1 MKLAFSTLGCPDWT
15 FDEVLDRA
23 EAMGYQAIELRGVN
37 GKMRAD
43 EMDVFFPENREETLK
58 KVAEHGLIIRS
69 FGTSASFHDPEGL
82 DGAIAEGRAA
92 IDLCAQIG
100 VPYVRV
106 FGNFVDKT
114 ADSLEGEVKRV
125 AEGIRVLC
133 DYAAGKPV
141 TILLEVHGDFNTAA
155 RILKATELVNRENF
169 GILWDVEHSDEADLG
184 DFMSFWEPVKHLIH
198 HVHIKDHKRLED
210 GKFQLCET
218 GEGDIPLKE
227 MILQMEKDGYEG
239 YYSLEW
245 EKKWHPELRDAEEE
259 FPHYVRWMRGIS
271 E

>member
-15 FDEVLDRA
+15 FDEVLDHA
-23 EAMGYQAIELRGVN
+23 QAMGYDAIELRGVN

-43 EMDVFFPENREETLK
+43 EMEVFFPENRARTLA
-58 KVAEHGLIIRS
+58 KVASRGLKICG
-69 FGTSASFHDPEGL
+69 FGTSASFHEADKLEERL
-82 DGAIAEGRAA
+82 SDGYAA
-92 IDLCAQIG
+92 IDLCAEIG

-106 FGNFVDKT
+106 FGNLVDQADT
-114 ADSLEGEVKRV
+114 AEGEVRRV

-133 DYAAGKPV
+133 DYAKEKPV
-141 TILLEVHGDFNTAA
+141 RILLEVHGDFNTAE
-155 RILKATELVNRENF
+155 RILKTAELVNRENF

-184 DFMSFWEPVKHLIH
+184 DFMSFWEPVKHLVY
-198 HVHIKDHKRLED
+198 HVHIKDHKRLGD
-210 GKFQLCET
+210 GKFMLCPT

-259 FPHYVRWMRGIS
+259 FPAYVKWAKGLS
-271 E
+271 D

>member
-43 EMDVFFPENREETLK
+43 EMDVFFPENRAETMK
-58 KVAEHGLIIRS
+58 KVAGHGLVIRS
-69 FGTSASFHDPEGL
+69 FGTSASFHDPEKLESAL
-82 DGAIAEGRAA
+82 DDARSA
-92 IDLCAQIG
+92 IDLCAEIG

-106 FGNFVDKT
+106 FGNNVDN
-114 ADSLEGEVKRV
+114 ADTVEGEVKRV
-125 AEGIRVLC
+125 AGGIRMLC

-141 TILLEVHGDFNTAA
+141 DILLEVHGDFNSAA
-155 RILKATELVNRENF
+155 RILKTYELVGRENLF
-169 GILWDVEHSDEADLG
+169 ILWDVAHSDAADRG
-184 DFMSFWEPVKHLIH
+184 DFLSFWEPVKHLIR
-198 HVHIKDHKRLED
+198 HVHIKDHKRAAE
-210 GKFQLCET
+210 GRPQLCSV
-218 GEGDIPLKE
+218 GEGDIPLRE
-227 MILQMEKDGYEG
+227 IILQLEKDGYEG

-245 EKKWHPELRDAEEE
+245 EKKWHPELREAEEE
-259 FPHYVRWMRGIS
+259 FPAYVQFMKGIR

>member
-15 FDEVLDRA
+15 FDEVLDCA
-23 EAMGYQAIELRGVN
+23 AAMGYQAIELRGVN

-43 EMDVFFPENREETLK
+43 EMDVFFPENREETMK
-58 KVAEHGLIIRS
+58 KVAEHGLVIRS
-69 FGTSASFHDPEGL
+69 FGTSASFHDPERL
-82 DGAIAEGRAA
+82 DGAMEDGRAA
-92 IDLCAQIG
+92 VDLCAQIG

-106 FGNFVDKT
+106 FGNLADKT
-114 ADSLEGEVKRV
+114 ADTPEGEVKRV
-125 AEGIRVLC
+125 AEGIQALC

-155 RILKATELVNRENF
+155 RILKTAELVDRENF
-169 GILWDVEHSDEADLG
+169 GILWDVEHSDEADEG

-198 HVHIKDHKRLED
+198 HVHIKDHRRLGG

-218 GEGDIPLKE
+218 GAGDIPLKE